1 MENNN
6 DLKDLYTPISTENA
20 DNADNSEEFAI
31 KRKKGK
37 RLFFIIFFSVIFVVT
52 ATFIT
57 LYTMA
62 TDRTNADKFTAKTST
77 DIIEPLAKSLALGE
91 TAEISDGMLNSF
103 LTYCLNSFNKENKS
117 SSPLSIQ
124 GIAVNFHKDSPVD
137 IYVKSSYNG
146 LEAIVNAKA
155 DITLDEKEKEIKL
168 TLKEIYLG
176 NLPVEPELFVQ
187 YALSQPGIRKY
198 TDALGDSLDI
208 SKRTVTLPSEFKTE
222 FYEIPLQLGVTQIE
236 LTDGSAAVN
245 TTGIIDSIA
254 ELISKLLTSE

>member
-20 DNADNSEEFAI
+20 DDEDNSEEFAI

-62 TDRTNADKFTAKTST
+62 TDRTNADKFTAKAST
-77 DIIEPLAKSLALGE
+77 NIIKPLVKSFALGE
-91 TAEISDGMLNSF
+91 TAEISDDMLNSF

-124 GIAVNFHKDSPVD
+124 GIAVNFHKDSPAD
-137 IYVKSSYNG
+137 IYVKTSYNG

-155 DITLDEKEKEIKL
+155 DMTLDENDKKIKL
-168 TLKEIYLG
+168 KLKEIYLG
-176 NLPVEPELFVQ
+176 SLPVEPELFVQ

-208 SKRTVTLPSEFKTE
+208 SKRTVTLPSEFNTQL
-222 FYEIPLQLGVTQIE
+222 YEIPLELGITQIE
-236 LTDGSAAVN
+236 LKDGSAAVK

-254 ELISKLLTSE
+254 DLISKLLTSE